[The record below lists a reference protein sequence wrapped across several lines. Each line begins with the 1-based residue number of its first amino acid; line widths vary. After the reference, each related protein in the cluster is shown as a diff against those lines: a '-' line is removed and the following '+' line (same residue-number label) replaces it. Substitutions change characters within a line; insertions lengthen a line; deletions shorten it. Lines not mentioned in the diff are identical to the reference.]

1 VATRTRP
8 EVPSLAFLMLGSAE
22 PNAGTIEACAEAICF
37 LDLNTRFPSACASGF
52 TAIGDARR
60 ASKPEGMPCQ
70 EPVVGTPRASK
81 PEGMPCQEAVVG
93 TPHASKPEA
102 QAEGM
107 RVAAHTGPA
116 VYLQLAAKPHQQKA
130 EARRSASR
138 TGCPVAMGH
147 YGQWRTCTFPGSFRV
162 SSLSVSGRLPD
173 DGAGGDSSTG
183 SEATEPVGFG
193 SAGTLVN

>member
-1 VATRTRP
+1 MATRTRP

-52 TAIGDARR
+52 TAIGDAPR
-60 ASKPEGMPCQ
+60 ASKPEAQAEGMPCQ
-70 EPVVGTPRASK
+70 EPVVGTPR
-81 PEGMPCQEAVVG
+81 
-93 TPHASKPEA
+93 ASKPEA